1 MGPYGLGRAPS
12 PLMHTPSGCAYGCP
26 AGAPIIGRD
35 LFFFSSWSHVHSP
48 SARYRLQCTTLWVV
62 HMGHPKGCPIISRD
76 LFNTCARVRVCACA
90 RGTCRNFGQNS
101 RSLGQ
106 NYRHPFLAKIIFCC
120 RLLRASMH
128 CVHMGTPIGAPI
140 FKKLKLIN
148 SRFWPKLPPICWFKE
163 LF

>member
-35 LFFFSSWSHVHSP
+35 LFSFLRGRTST
-48 SARYRLQCTTLWVV
+48 RLRLVT
-62 HMGHPKGCPIISRD
+62 GSNAPPKGWCI
-76 LFNTCARVRVCACA
+76 CAPRRGAHYITRVRVCACA

-106 NYRHPFLAKIIFCC
+106 NYRQGLFFFLAGSCGPSNP
-120 RLLRASMH
+120 RRGYGYPYR
-128 CVHMGTPIGAPI
+128 GTHFQKVKANK
-140 FKKLKLIN
+140 F
-148 SRFWPKLPPICWFKE
+148 
-163 LF
+163 